1 MLRLETNGKIRV
13 FALSPCGARV
23 AYAAGRAPRATIWK
37 LANGEKRESPAA
49 KARVQVLAF
58 APRRDVLLLSAGR
71 ALRQW
76 HLDLKLPDAHWAR
89 LANECR
95 LVSYSR
101 DGTKLVALTFPWST
115 GAGVRYYLTLFD
127 VANPQD
133 SEKVP
138 GDYGPAFALAF
149 SPSGRW
155 IAAGGEQK
163 MIRVWTVGEK
173 LKSKSWLCSGKVN
186 ALAFSPCETQL
197 AVAAKDWLALNAC
210 ETWEP
215 RAELVGHA
223 GAVSATCFLPN
234 GTLLSA
240 GADGTARLWDTG
252 TARELACFDWKLG
265 ALSHAAV
272 SADGALAAV
281 AGERGIVVWDL
292 E

>member
-1 MLRLETNGKIRV
+1 MLRLETKGKVRA
-13 FALSPCGARV
+13 FALSPCGTRV
-23 AYAAGRAPRATIWK
+23 AFAAGRSHRATVWTFSS
-37 LANGEKRESPAA
+37 GSQCESPAV
-49 KARVQVLAF
+49 RGGVQVLTF
-58 APRRDVLLLSAGR
+58 APRRQVVLIGAGR
-71 ALRQW
+71 LLWQW
-76 HLDLKLPDAHWAR
+76 HIDLGGGPGVWAR
-89 LANECR
+89 AANDCR
-95 LVSYSR
+95 LLAYSP
-101 DGTKLVALTFPWST
+101 DGMKLAVATFPLS
-115 GAGVRYYLTLFD
+115 GAGDRYYLSVHD
-127 VANPQD
+127 VANPLERE
-133 SEKVP
+133 SGP
-138 GDYGPAFALAF
+138 GDYGPPFALAF

-155 IAAGGEQK
+155 VAAGGEAK

-186 ALAFSPCETQL
+186 ALAFSPDETL
-197 AVAAKDWLALNAC
+197 IAVAAKDWLALNNC

-252 TARELACFDWKLG
+252 TARELACFDWQLG